1 MTISSP
7 APTLLV
13 LLPGMDGTARLFH
26 RFDAALRA
34 QTAIETQAIAYP
46 AAPLDYAALEAF
58 VRARLPQDR
67 PFVVL
72 AESFSGPLGAALRA
86 DPPPGMRALIL
97 CCAFVRNPRPLL
109 TPLRHLLGMV
119 PFGALPGFALRQALL
134 APYATPALQAELTA
148 ALAQVPPS
156 VLRQRL
162 RAVLEIPE
170 KTPRPASRAAACP
183 SCICAP
189 ATTAWCRRQTPCR
202 YCAWRQARSWSISTR
217 RTCCCRR
224 RRQRPPMRS
233 PPLSTACQPRR
244 NLIKRALASTASQL
258 KPPDS
263 TLK

>member
-1 MTISSP
+1 MMAAMTISPP

-13 LLPGMDGTARLFH
+13 LLPGMDGTARLFQ
-26 RFDAALRA
+26 RFDVALRA

-58 VRARLPQDR
+58 VRERLPRNR

-86 DPPPGMRALIL
+86 NPPPGMRALIL

-109 TPLRHLLGMV
+109 APLRHLLDLI

-134 APYATPALQAELTA
+134 APYATPPLQAELAA

-162 RAVLEIPE
+162 RAVLETDVSRSFARGSLPVLYLRARHDRLV
-170 KTPRPASRAAACP
+170 PPATALQILRQAPGTQLVDIAAPHMLLQAAPAAA
-183 SCICAP
+183 AE
-189 ATTAWCRRQTPCR
+189 AVAAFLTA
-202 YCAWRQARSWSISTR
+202 
-217 RTCCCRR
+217 
-224 RRQRPPMRS
+224 
-233 PPLSTACQPRR
+233 LSAAQE
-244 NLIKRALASTASQL
+244 L
-258 KPPDS
+258 D
-263 TLK
+263 